1 MPSLLPLKRKPA
13 RARTLLR
20 RLFPRGGVRAQPAR
34 PLADAFVGTALG
46 ASLGA
51 TSGWAWAMLEA
62 GLICAAAL
70 GCGLWLD
77 PSDPFG
83 RHAQFPWLWLAP
95 ALLAMRYGTGIG
107 IIATLML
114 LVAWFGLADP
124 DPVRIFPEQYF
135 LGGLTLVLVCGQ
147 FSDVWNARSRRL
159 RAVNAYLD
167 ERLNTL
173 TKNHFLL
180 RLSHERLEQD
190 LLAKPLT
197 LRETLQ
203 RLRGACDTSGFD
215 SHGRLSGAD
224 EFIRLLGQS
233 CQLEIAAV
241 HGLDARGWPQ
251 PVAQAALGTPT
262 PLDLNDPLLRYSLE
276 QGSLAHVQG
285 DAAPQEVRD
294 SSRYLICA
302 PLMPSRG
309 TAVGLLVV
317 EKLPFFALN
326 DDLLKLLSVLIGYY
340 ADGVQAA
347 AVVREVTAVVPVR
360 AQRCCAG
367 YLRAGAAHPARRRPR
382 MGTGDAA
389 PQGHPDAAAAG
400 RNGGGGRL
408 PATHRVGHHG
418 AAWRGFPV
426 GPCGAAHRASRPTR
440 AGREPAAPGGTLCFI
455 NFPFLRSAW
464 NWLRCFCCSGK
475 VRALRCCCPSC
486 CCMARPAC

>member
-1 MPSLLPLKRKPA
+1 MSTLLPLKRRPA

-20 RLFPRGGVRAQPAR
+20 RLFPRGGVRAQQAR

-46 ASLGA
+46 ATLHA
-51 TSGWAWAMLEA
+51 TSNWAWAVLEA

-70 GCGLWLD
+70 ACGVWLD

-83 RHAQFPWLWLAP
+83 LHAQFPWLWLAP

-107 IIATLML
+107 IIATLMM
-114 LVAWFGLADP
+114 LVGWFALANMFTNAV
-124 DPVRIFPEQYF
+124 DPVRSFPEQYF
-135 LGGLTLVLVCGQ
+135 LGGLALVLVCGQ

-203 RLRGACDTSGFD
+203 RLRGASDASGLD
-215 SHGRLSGAD
+215 GHGRLAGVD
-224 EFIRLLGQS
+224 EFIKLLGQS

-241 HGLDARGWPQ
+241 HGLDARGLPLAA
-251 PVAQAALGTPT
+251 PHAALGTPG
-262 PLDLNDPLLRYSLE
+262 PLDLQDPLLRYSLE
-276 QGSLAHVQG
+276 QGGLVHVQG
-285 DAAPQEVRD
+285 DVAPQEARD

-309 TAVGLLVV
+309 PAVGLLVV

-347 AVVREVTAVVPVR
+347 SVAREVTTAVPDCPPEMALDLVR
-360 AQRCCAG
+360 LHRIRAEVGIESALVALVFERSDVALDIYEQVRRTRRGVDIAWELATPRHKAILTLLPLAGTAAVEG
-367 YLRAGAAHPARRRPR
+367 YLRRIESAIMSQHGVDFLSGHVVLHIEQLDETAPA
-382 MGTGDAA
+382 
-389 PQGHPDAAAAG
+389 QSLK
-400 RNGGGGRL
+400 RL
-408 PATHRVGHHG
+408 V
-418 AAWRGFPV
+418 
-426 GPCGAAHRASRPTR
+426 
-440 AGREPAAPGGTLCFI
+440 E
-455 NFPFLRSAW
+455 
-464 NWLRCFCCSGK
+464 RC
-475 VRALRCCCPSC
+475 AL
-486 CCMARPAC
+486 

>member
-1 MPSLLPLKRKPA
+1 MQTLLPLKRKPA

-20 RLFPRGGVRAQPAR
+20 RLFPRGGVRAQPAG

-83 RHAQFPWLWLAP
+83 LHAQFPWLWLAP

-347 AVVREVTAVVPVR
+347 AVVREVTAVVPDCPPELALDLVR
-360 AQRCCAG
+360 LHRIRAEVGIESALVALVFERSDVALDIYEQVRRTRRGVDIAWELATPRHKAILTLLPLAGTAAVEG
-367 YLRAGAAHPARRRPR
+367 YLRRIESAIMSQHGVDFLSGHVVLHIEQLDETAPA
-382 MGTGDAA
+382 
-389 PQGHPDAAAAG
+389 QSLK
-400 RNGGGGRL
+400 RL
-408 PATHRVGHHG
+408 V
-418 AAWRGFPV
+418 
-426 GPCGAAHRASRPTR
+426 
-440 AGREPAAPGGTLCFI
+440 E
-455 NFPFLRSAW
+455 
-464 NWLRCFCCSGK
+464 RC
-475 VRALRCCCPSC
+475 AL
-486 CCMARPAC
+486 